1 MQYVRQIDNTNY
13 FNDVKQTLFFI
24 LVYENLMVT

>member
-13 FNDVKQTLFFI
+13 FNDVKQTLLFI